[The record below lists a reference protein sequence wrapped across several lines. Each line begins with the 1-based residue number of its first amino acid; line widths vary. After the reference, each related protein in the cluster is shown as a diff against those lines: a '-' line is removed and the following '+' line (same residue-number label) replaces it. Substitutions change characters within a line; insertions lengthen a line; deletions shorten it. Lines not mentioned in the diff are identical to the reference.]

1 MVAFHGVEMKL
12 LASYWRLAAWIFAL
26 TLSAGASA
34 QLAPGKDYQLINPP
48 QPTHSGTKVEVI
60 EFFYYGCPAC
70 NSLEPHLKNWLKKK
84 PADVEFRRA
93 PAAFDES
100 WRPLTAAYHAFDTMG
115 LVEKL
120 HYDLFSAIH
129 NQRPPLEIKGLLRD
143 PKPLFDW
150 VAKQG
155 VDRQKFV
162 DVFNS
167 FGVQTRTNRSI
178 EMPGNY
184 QVTATPT
191 LVVDGKYLTTPAMVG
206 NYERFLQVLDQVIA
220 MARKERAAKK

>member
-1 MVAFHGVEMKL
+1 MKL
-12 LASYWRLAAWIFAL
+12 LGSYWRLAAWFIAL

-34 QLAPGKDYQLINPP
+34 QLTPGKDYQLITPA
-48 QPTHSGTKVEVI
+48 QPTNSGTKVEVI
-60 EFFYYGCPAC
+60 EFFYYGCPGC
-70 NSLEPHLKNWLKKK
+70 NSLQPRLEAWLKKK

-93 PAAFDES
+93 PVVFQDA
-100 WRPLTAAYHAFDTMG
+100 WLPLTTAYHAFDAMG
-115 LVEKL
+115 LVDKL

-129 NQRPPLEIKGLLRD
+129 ERRTLEIKGLLRD
-143 PKPLFDW
+143 QKPLFDW

-167 FGVQTRTNRSI
+167 FGVRSRTNRSM
-178 EMPGNY
+178 ELTGNY
-184 QVTATPT
+184 HVTSTPT
-191 LVVDGKYLTTPAMVG
+191 LVVDGRYLTTPAMAG
-206 NYERFLQVLDQVIA
+206 SYERYFQVLDQVIA

>member
-1 MVAFHGVEMKL
+1 MKRL
-12 LASYWRLAAWIFAL
+12 GSYWRLAAWIFAL

-48 QPTHSGTKVEVI
+48 QPTNSGTKVEVI
-60 EFFYYGCPAC
+60 EFFYYGCPGC
-70 NSLEPHLKNWLKKK
+70 NGLQPSLRAWLKKK

-93 PAAFDES
+93 PAVFQDA
-100 WRPLTAAYHAFDTMG
+100 WLPLTTAYHTLDAMG
-115 LVEKL
+115 LVDKL

-129 NQRPPLEIKGLLRD
+129 ERHSLEIKGLLKD
-143 PKPLFDW
+143 QKPLFDW
-150 VAKQG
+150 VAQQG

-167 FGVQTRTNRSI
+167 FGVRSRTNRSI
-178 EMPGNY
+178 EMAGNY
-184 QVTATPT
+184 HVTSTPT
-191 LVVDGKYLTTPAMVG
+191 LVVDGRYLTTPAMAG
-206 NYERFLQVLDQVIA
+206 SYERFFQVLDQVIA

>member
-1 MVAFHGVEMKL
+1 MNRIGTCG
-12 LASYWRLAAWIFAL
+12 RLAAWFFAL

-34 QLAPGKDYQLINPP
+34 QPAPGKDYQRVNPP
-48 QPTHSGTKVEVI
+48 QPTASGAKVEVI

-70 NSLEPHLKNWLKKK
+70 AGLQAPLENWLKKK

-93 PAAFDES
+93 PVVFQDSWLPLTTAYYAFD
-100 WRPLTAAYHAFDTMG
+100 AMG

-120 HYDLFSAIH
+120 HHPLFRAIH
-129 NQRPPLEIKGLLRD
+129 DQRALEIKGLLRD
-143 PKPLFDW
+143 QKPLFDW

-162 DVFNS
+162 DVYNS
-167 FGVQTRTNRSI
+167 FGVRSRTNRSI
-178 EMPGNY
+178 ELPGSY
-184 QVTATPT
+184 QVTSTPT

-206 NYERFLQVLDQVIA
+206 SYDRFFQVLDQTIA
-220 MARKERAAKK
+220 MARKERAARK